1 MLLLATD
8 PAAPR
13 KHTSTWEQ
21 ALVKGFNAISN
32 LTPKK
37 SHLTVHLK
45 HLILKADGLSH
56 G

>member
-13 KHTSTWEQ
+13 KHTSAREQ

-32 LTPKK
+32 QK

-45 HLILKADGLSH
+45 RLILKADGWSH